1 MGLKEENLVKLLHLR
16 AREQPRSPAYIW
28 LQDGDKESNRLSYR
42 ELDDRAWAI
51 ASVLQSI
58 CKPGDRA
65 LLLYPSG
72 LEFIAAFFGCLYAG
86 VVAVPAYPPK
96 GHQKMTRLQAIVSD
110 AGATVALTT
119 SALLKNIENRFALRE
134 DLTSLR
140 CVATDNIDNQVGSS
154 ELSREATPETIALL
168 QYTSGS
174 TGKPKGVMVSHGN
187 LLHNSEMLRLGFGNS
202 QKTVYVGWLPL
213 FHDMGLIANVL
224 QALYLGSP
232 CILMSPGAFIQK
244 PRRWL
249 QAISRYK
256 GTTSGGP
263 NFAYDLCVN
272 KITPEEKATLDLSS
286 WEVAFNGA
294 EPVRSQTLERFTRTF
309 ADCGFRREAFYP
321 CYGMAEATV
330 FVSGVVTREPH
341 VILQVSGS
349 SLEQNLVAIGNG
361 ETRDKREIVSCGRAW
376 LDEKIAIVDPS
387 SLRACPDNQV
397 GEIWVSSSSVARGY
411 WRKPEQTEETFF
423 AYLAERGSGPFL
435 RTGDLGFLQD
445 GELFVTG
452 RLKDL
457 IIIRGRNYYPQ
468 DIEQTVEQSHPEL
481 RANCSAAF
489 SVEVD
494 GSERVV
500 VVAEVERQALKGL
513 DVSAVVESI
522 REAVWWEYELQ
533 VYGVLLLRTASIPKT
548 SSGKIQR
555 HACRQGFVNG
565 SLNVVG
571 SWQLGEQGNRQLPL
585 FPRSSLET
593 WLAEW
598 IGTELGVAA
607 STIDPQKTL
616 FYYGLDSVSAMQLA
630 LDLEERLGRRYRM
643 SVVWDY
649 PTISELLGHLSA
661 ETTNADSR
669 TPPLPVISPAPELR
683 HQPFPLTDI
692 QQAYWLGRSDV
703 FELGNVATHVYL
715 EIDSKDRDIEKL
727 NQAWQKLI
735 ERHDMLRMVLLPDG
749 EQEIIDVGTYE
760 IPILDVRAEKS
771 EAITAKLAEIRSQM
785 SHQVLPGSDGLLF
798 EIRATRWSAEKVR
811 LHLSFDLLIADAW
824 SLLLLLSQWNQLVR
838 NPLASLT
845 PLELSFRDYV
855 VASKQLVESE
865 LYRRSQDYWFD
876 RLETLPSAPELS
888 LAKHP
893 SEIEQPRFVR
903 RSAKLSP
910 EKWGCLKERARAE
923 SVTPSGLLLAAFAE
937 ILTLWSKSAHFTI
950 NLTLFNRLPLHPQVN
965 DIVGDFTSLT
975 LLEVDNE
982 TADTLTNLAVRIQ
995 KQLWQ
1000 DLDHRY
1006 VTGVEVLR
1014 ELGRREGNRQSAMMP
1029 VVFTSGLA
1037 LGLDLGSISELGE
1050 MVYGISQTPQVW
1062 LDHQVMEENGAL
1074 VFNWDAVEELFPEG
1088 MLDDMFNSYC
1098 HFLEQL
1104 TEKSAWKTIFRELL
1118 PREQL
1123 QQRQLVNA
1131 TTAPGSEK
1139 MLHELFTAQ
1148 AAVRPLAEAIIT
1160 PQQHLSY
1167 RSLYQRANQL
1177 ARKLR
1182 QLGATP
1188 NSLVAVVMS
1197 KGWEQIVAV
1206 LGILISGAAYLP
1218 IDPEIPCERLEYI
1231 LVQGEVKL
1239 ALTQSGLGEVRA
1251 AISQIQWLCV
1261 DSQEIAVND
1270 GSLLESVQTPDD
1282 LAYVMYTSGSTG
1294 QPKGVAISH
1303 RGAVNTICDINER
1316 FGVVGGDRV
1325 LAVSALNFD
1334 LSVYDI
1340 FGILAAGGTVVMPAG
1355 DDRRRD
1361 PAHWVEL
1368 MRAHQVTLWNSV
1380 PALMGMLV
1388 EYLSRQPDIAPS
1400 SLGLILLSGDW
1411 LPVDL
1416 PEQIKALWSDAR
1428 VVSLGGATEA
1438 SIWSILYPIEKV
1450 DPTWKSIPYG
1460 KPMTN
1465 QQFHVLSELLSP
1477 VPVWVPGQLYIGG
1490 MGLATGYWLDVEKTS
1505 SSFITH
1511 PGTKE
1516 RLYKTG
1522 DLGRY
1527 LPSGDIE
1534 FLGREDFQ
1542 VKVNGYRIELG
1553 EIEQVLK
1560 QHPAVKEVVVTAVG
1574 PDRGNKE
1581 LVAYVVSHQDRSSTA
1596 EAHNPREL
1604 EGVILDPVER
1614 MEFRLKQPGLR
1625 QSLTTQS
1632 TIELALPEFD
1642 ESLRRAYLERQS
1654 YRQFQTQPISFEQ
1667 FSQFLSCLLSRQLED
1682 YPLPKYQYPSAGS
1695 LYPVQTYLFIK
1706 PHRIEG
1712 VEAGIYYYQP
1722 RDHRL
1727 VLLSSTGIKGDVY
1740 QGNEAIY
1747 EQSAFSLLLIGEMK
1761 AISPMYGERAR
1772 DFGLLE
1778 AGHIGQLLMQAAP
1791 RQEIGLCPIGAME
1804 FSEIRQLLK
1813 LESSQ
1818 VLLYS
1823 FLGGK
1828 IDVDQ
1833 TLRWFSSQNY
1843 QGAISVALRQY
1854 MRQKLPEYMV
1864 PSTFVLLDALP
1875 LTPNGKVDRRA
1886 LPAPVASRRP
1896 ELASSDVMPQT
1907 ESEKLIAGVWQDVLK
1922 LDKVGIHANFFD
1934 VGGNSLVL
1942 VKVRNKLQDI
1952 MKRELSIV
1960 DMFTFPTIQ
1969 ELAQHL
1975 SQQQDRSPGSE
1986 RGSDRV
1992 EMRTER
1998 QGARKQQRQQ
2008 RKKYR

>member
-1 MGLKEENLVKLLHLR
+1 MERTEETLVELLQKR
-16 AREQPRSPAYIW
+16 AQEQPDSTAYIF
-28 LQDGDKESNRLSYR
+28 LKDGETESNRLLYK
-42 ELDDRAWAI
+42 ELDSAARAI
-51 ASVLQSI
+51 AYYLQEL
-58 CKPGDRA
+58 CQAGDRA

-96 GHQKMTRLQAIVSD
+96 RNQKMTRLQAIVSD

-119 SALLKNIENRFALRE
+119 GALLKNIENRFAGEE

-140 CVATDNIDNQVGSS
+140 CVATDNIDNIVGSS
-154 ELSREATPETIALL
+154 ELRREATPETLALL

-232 CILMSPGAFIQK
+232 CILMSPGAFIQQ

-272 KITPEEKATLDLSS
+272 KITPEEKANLDLSS

-294 EPVRSQTLERFTRTF
+294 EPVRSETLEQFTRTF
-309 ADCGFRREAFYP
+309 ADCGFRRETFYP
-321 CYGMAEATV
+321 CYGMAETTV
-330 FVSGVVTREPH
+330 FVSGVVTREPP
-341 VILQVSGS
+341 VILQVSREA
-349 SLEQNLVAIGNG
+349 LEQNRVVISN
-361 ETRDKREIVSCGRAW
+361 EEKRENRKIVSCGRAW
-376 LDEKIAIVDPS
+376 LDEKIIIVEPE
-387 SLRACPDNQV
+387 SLTKCRDNKV
-397 GEIWVSSSSVARGY
+397 GEIWVSSSSVAQGY

-423 AYLAERGSGPFL
+423 AYLAETGDGPFL
-435 RTGDLGFLQD
+435 RTGDLGFTQD

-452 RLKDL
+452 RAKDL
-457 IIIRGRNYYPQ
+457 IIVRGRNYYPQ
-468 DIEQTVEQSHPEL
+468 DIEQTVEQSHPSV
-481 RANCSAAF
+481 RPNCSAAF
-489 SVEVD
+489 SVDVD
-494 GSERVV
+494 GAERVV
-500 VVAEVERQALKGL
+500 VAAEVERQAIKGL
-513 DVSAVVESI
+513 DVSGVVESI
-522 REAVWWEYELQ
+522 REAVWSEYELQ

-555 HACRQGFVNG
+555 HACRQGFVDS
-565 SLNVVG
+565 SLLVVG
-571 SWQLGEQGNRQLPL
+571 SWQQGEQGNRELPL
-585 FPRSSLET
+585 LATESLST

-598 IGTELGVAA
+598 IGSELGVAA
-607 STIDPQKTL
+607 ESIDPQKSL

-630 LDLEERLGRRYRM
+630 RDLEERVGRRYRM
-643 SVVWDY
+643 SVVWEY
-649 PTISELLGHLSA
+649 PTISELLQYLSA
-661 ETTNADSR
+661 ETTDAAQAEVLEIAKGEKLPTEAPLLPAISR
-669 TPPLPVISPAPELR
+669 APEQR
-683 HQPFPLTDI
+683 NQPFPLTDI
-692 QQAYWLGRSDV
+692 QQAYWLGRSEA
-703 FELGNVATHVYL
+703 FELGNVATHIYL
-715 EIDSKDRDIEKL
+715 EIDSDDLDIEGL

-749 EQEIIDVGTYE
+749 QQQVREIVPSYQITISDLRGE
-760 IPILDVRAEKS
+760 NP
-771 EAITAKLAEIRSQM
+771 EAITTKLSEIRSQM

-798 EIRATRWSAEKVR
+798 DIRATRWSGQKVR

-824 SLLLLLSQWNQLVR
+824 SLLLLFDEWKRLYQ
-838 NPLASLT
+838 NPLSTLT
-845 PLELSFRDYV
+845 PLQLSFRDYV
-855 VASKQLVESE
+855 VAERQLKESE
-865 LYRRSQDYWFD
+865 LYRGAKDYWD
-876 RLETLPSAPELS
+876 RRVSSLPDAPQLPW
-888 LAKHP
+888 AKHP
-893 SEIEQPRFVR
+893 SEISQPRFVR
-903 RSAKLSP
+903 RSAKLSQ
-910 EKWGCLKERARAE
+910 EKWQKLKQRATIE
-923 SVTPSGLLLAAFAE
+923 SVTPSGLLVAAFAE
-937 ILTLWSKSAHFTI
+937 VLSVWSKSGHFTI

-975 LLEVDNE
+975 LLEVDNS
-982 TADTLTNLAVRIQ
+982 TADTFTNRAVRIQ

-1006 VTGVEVLR
+1006 FTGVEVLR
-1014 ELGRREGNRQSAMMP
+1014 ELGRRQGSRQSALMP
-1029 VVFTSGLA
+1029 VVFTSTLA
-1037 LGLDLGSISELGE
+1037 LGRDLGGINEWGE

-1062 LDHQVMEENGAL
+1062 LDHQVMEEKGGL
-1074 VFNWDAVEELFPEG
+1074 VFNWDAVEELFPSG

-1098 HFLEQL
+1098 HFLEEL
-1104 TEKSAWKTIFRELL
+1104 TEESAWISNTRPRL
-1118 PREQL
+1118 PEAQL
-1123 QQRQLVNA
+1123 DQRQLVNA
-1131 TTAPGSEK
+1131 TAAPPQEM
-1139 MLHELFTAQ
+1139 MLHELFAAQ
-1148 AAVRPLAEAIIT
+1148 VAVRPLAEAIIT

-1167 RSLYQRANQL
+1167 RSLYQRANQV

-1218 IDPEIPCERLEYI
+1218 IDPEIPCQRLEYI

-1239 ALTQSGLGEVRA
+1239 ALTQSDLREVRA
-1251 AISQIQWLCV
+1251 AISQIQWLEV
-1261 DSQEIAVND
+1261 DSSDVTQVD
-1270 GSLLESVQTPDD
+1270 SSPLEPVQTPED
-1282 LAYVMYTSGSTG
+1282 LAYVIYTSGSTG

-1303 RGAVNTICDINER
+1303 RGAVNTICDINQR
-1316 FGVVGGDRV
+1316 FGVGVSDRV

-1355 DDRRRD
+1355 DDSRRD

-1368 MRAHQVTLWNSV
+1368 MRANQVTLWNSV

-1388 EYLSRQPDIAPS
+1388 EYLSRQPELVPS
-1400 SLGLILLSGDW
+1400 SVGLILLSGDW
-1411 LPVDL
+1411 LPLDL
-1416 PEQIKALWSDAR
+1416 PAQIKALWSSAQ

-1460 KPMTN
+1460 KPMQN
-1465 QQFHVLSELLSP
+1465 QYFQVLNPSLEP

-1490 MGLATGYWLDVEKTS
+1490 MGLATGYWQDEEKTS
-1505 SSFITH
+1505 KSFITH
-1511 PGTKE
+1511 RVTKE

-1574 PDRGNKE
+1574 PERGNKQ

-1596 EAHNPREL
+1596 EAHNLRDL
-1604 EGVILDPVER
+1604 EGVILDPVAR

-1625 QSLTTQS
+1625 QSFTTQS
-1632 TIELALPEFD
+1632 TLDLALPEFD
-1642 ESLRRAYLERQS
+1642 EGLRRVYLERQS
-1654 YRQFQTQPISFEQ
+1654 YRQFQTRPISFEQ

-1712 VEAGIYYYQP
+1712 AEAGIYYYQP

-1772 DFGLLE
+1772 DFCLLE

-1791 RQEIGLCPIGAME
+1791 QQEIGLCPIGSIE
-1804 FSEIRQLLK
+1804 FQEMRQLLK
-1813 LESSQ
+1813 LEASQ
-1818 VLLYS
+1818 DLLYS

-1828 IDVDQ
+1828 IDVEQ
-1833 TLRWFSSQNY
+1833 TKRWFSSQKY
-1843 QGAISVALRQY
+1843 QGASSVTLRQDL
-1854 MRQKLPEYMV
+1854 MQKLPEYMV

-1886 LPAPVASRRP
+1886 LPAPDFSS
-1896 ELASSDVMPQT
+1896 LSSDA
-1907 ESEKLIAGVWQDVLK
+1907 E
-1922 LDKVGIHANFFD
+1922 N
-1934 VGGNSLVL
+1934 LVL
-1942 VKVRNKLQDI
+1942 PRNPTEEQLAAIWYEVLGVEQVGVFQDFFELGGDSILATKIIVRVRDIFSVELLMRNMFESPTIAAIAEYIDKRNKI
-1952 MKRELSIV
+1952 
-1960 DMFTFPTIQ
+1960 
-1969 ELAQHL
+1969 
-1975 SQQQDRSPGSE
+1975 E
-1986 RGSDRV
+1986 RDKFRL
-1992 EMRTER
+1992 
-1998 QGARKQQRQQ
+1998 
-2008 RKKYR
+2008 